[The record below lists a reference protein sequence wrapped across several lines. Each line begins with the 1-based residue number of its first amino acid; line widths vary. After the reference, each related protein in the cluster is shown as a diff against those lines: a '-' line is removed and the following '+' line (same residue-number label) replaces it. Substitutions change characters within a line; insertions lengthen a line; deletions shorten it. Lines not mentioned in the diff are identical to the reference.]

1 MFKLATLIALAA
13 VQLGAFCVAAVN
25 PDPLAPG
32 SNFSAALADLENAAA
47 AFTSAP
53 FSNSFPPNIPAYAGL
68 FTLVKACSDSYDA
81 AGIQLAAFSP
91 TVSGGFLSA
100 SDAARLNATVP
111 SIQGSILNHLDS
123 LQSGKAFFESVNNN
137 LLLLNMYCHWIGN
150 LSRETAFFLSIMRVG
165 APSADYASSW
175 SQLAANAAF
184 QYNIL
189 LTKDGFNCGSNS

>member
-1 MFKLATLIALAA
+1 MFKLAGLIVLAA
-13 VQLGAFCVAAVN
+13 VQLGAFCVAAVT

-32 SNFSAALADLENAAA
+32 SNFSVALTNLENAAA

-53 FSNSFPPNIPAYAGL
+53 FSESFPPNIPAYEGIFA
-68 FTLVKACSDSYDA
+68 LVKGCSDSYDA

-91 TVSGGFLSA
+91 TISGGFLSA
-100 SDAARLNATVP
+100 SNAARLNTTVP
-111 SIQGSILNHLDS
+111 SIQGSILSRLNS
-123 LQSGKAFFESVNNN
+123 LQAGKAFFESVNNN

-150 LSRETAFFLSIMRVG
+150 LSRETAFFLSILRVG

-175 SQLAANAAF
+175 SQLGANAAF

-189 LTKDGFNCGSNS
+189 LTKDGFNCGSNP